1 MDEPRKSYKVRV
13 SPRAAHM
20 LAEHAAFLA
29 GVSRPA
35 AVRLRTSFRESAAS
49 LIHFPERCPYLRDE
63 VLPSSKYRKLIFED
77 TYLIL
82 YEVVG
87 DTVLIQYVVDC
98 RADYGWLLD
107 RG

>member
-1 MDEPRKSYKVRV
+1 MDEPEQVYKIRV

-29 GVSRPA
+29 RVSRPA
-35 AVRLRTSFRESAAS
+35 AVRLKASFRENAAS
-49 LIHFPERCPYLRDE
+49 LARFPERCPYLRE
-63 VLPSSKYRKLIFED
+63 ELLPKSKYRKLIFED

-82 YEVVG
+82 FEVTG
-87 DTVLIQYVVDC
+87 DTVLVEYVVDC

>member
-1 MDEPRKSYKVRV
+1 MGEPEQVYRVRV

-29 GVSRPA
+29 RASRPA
-35 AVRLRTSFRESAAS
+35 AVRLRTAFRESAAS
-49 LIHFPERCPYLRDE
+49 LVHYPERCPYLRDE
-63 VLPSSKYRKLIFED
+63 LLPKSKYRKLIFAD

-82 YEVVG
+82 YEIVG
-87 DTVLIQYVVDC
+87 NTVLVQYVVDC

-107 RG
+107 